1 MDKKFLSFMI
11 KTLLLRQ
18 QPRVYMTPAT
28 STGYSMVP
36 QPVDCDLDEEIFT
49 EMRDLIAERLGDN
62 AKAIAD
68 ALVELIKRQSQ
79 MSTCGV
85 VFELCDEVVTSYQ
98 WRMTKQVTMVD
109 PNLIGALTAIL
120 SPSVFPANN
129 YPFVPGAVGNQSKD
143 AMISALSS
151 LNGSI
156 TNAKAGIE
164 VLLQTIL
171 SSKIYS
177 PFVILHNCNSKVVII
192 HDGPNKDKLRAIAD
206 EKNMIVLTIPPTED
220 DPQAVLPNPY
230 RPELELLLM
239 INAYNSTRVDK
250 KRLFPKGHGLHW
262 SSITDYLS
270 LEEYINTTDG
280 VRDELARKA
289 PEFLKDFDDELT
301 IIHKENDDD

>member
-1 MDKKFLSFMI
+1 MDQKFLSFMI

-28 STGYSMVP
+28 ATGYSMVP
-36 QPVDCDLDEEIFT
+36 QPVDCELDEEIFT
-49 EMRDLIAERLGDN
+49 EMRDLISSRLADN

-79 MSTCGV
+79 MSTGGV
-85 VFELCDEVVTSYQ
+85 MFELCDEVVTSYQ
-98 WRMTKQVTMVD
+98 WTMTRQVTMVD

-156 TNAKAGIE
+156 TNTKAGIE

-177 PFVILHNCNSKVVII
+177 PFDILRNCNSKVVII
-192 HDGPNKDKLRAIAD
+192 HDDPHTDRLRTIANA
-206 EKNMIVLTIPPTED
+206 KNMIVLTVPPTEN
-220 DPQAVLPNPY
+220 DPQAVLPNHY

-250 KRLFPKGHGLHW
+250 KKLFPKDHYSRW
-262 SSITDYLS
+262 TSISDYLS
-270 LEEYINTTDG
+270 LEKYINTTDG
-280 VRDELARKA
+280 VRDELALKA
-289 PEFLKDFDDELT
+289 PEFLKDFDEELAY
-301 IIHKENDDD
+301 IHKQNEDD

>member
-1 MDKKFLSFMI
+1 
-11 KTLLLRQ
+11 
-18 QPRVYMTPAT
+18 MT
-28 STGYSMVP
+28 
-36 QPVDCDLDEEIFT
+36 
-49 EMRDLIAERLGDN
+49 R
-62 AKAIAD
+62 K
-68 ALVELIKRQSQ
+68 
-79 MSTCGV
+79 
-85 VFELCDEVVTSYQ
+85 
-98 WRMTKQVTMVD
+98 VTMVD
-109 PNLIGALTAIL
+109 PNLIDALTAIL

-156 TNAKAGIE
+156 TNTKAGIE

-171 SSKIYS
+171 SSKMYS
-177 PFVILHNCNSKVVII
+177 PFDILRNCNSKVVII
-192 HDGPNKDKLRAIAD
+192 HDGPNKDRLRAIAD
-206 EKNMIVLTIPPTED
+206 EKNMIVLTIPPTEN
-220 DPQAVLPNPY
+220 DPQSVLPNPY

-280 VRDELARKA
+280 IRDELARKA
-289 PEFLKDFDDELT
+289 PEFLKDFDEELAY
-301 IIHKENDDD
+301 IHKQNEDD